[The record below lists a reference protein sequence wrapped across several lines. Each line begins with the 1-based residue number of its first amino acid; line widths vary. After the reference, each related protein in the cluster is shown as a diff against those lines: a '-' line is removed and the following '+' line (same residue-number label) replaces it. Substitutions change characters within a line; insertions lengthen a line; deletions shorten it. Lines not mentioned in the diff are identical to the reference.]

1 MKTLVVVAGSLLF
14 ALTAASSAQAQGVAP
29 AQPDAVRLQL
39 AREILSANGGAQAM
53 EGRMRAV
60 FASVL
65 DLTKASLPNADSKA
79 SAVTEALL
87 KYFSDEEIKAIPQLI
102 DQTATIYANNLSEKE
117 LRDMLAWSVSPSGQA
132 IQAKMPAI
140 SQQLVAAQG
149 PLMRKV
155 ISGAMTTAVDRVCA
169 DAKCTDDQRKTI
181 TATVQ
186 KSLSP
191 S

>member
-1 MKTLVVVAGSLLF
+1 MKTLVVIAGALLF
-14 ALTAASSAQAQGVAP
+14 ALTAASSAQAQSAAP

-39 AREILSANGGAQAM
+39 AREILSASGGAQAV
-53 EGRMRAV
+53 EARMRAL
-60 FASVL
+60 FASMA

-79 SAVTEALL
+79 AAATEAVL

-117 LRDMLAWSVSPSGQA
+117 LRDMLAWSASPSGQA
-132 IQAKMPAI
+132 IQAKMPVIA
-140 SQQLVAAQG
+140 QQLVAAQG
-149 PLMRKV
+149 PLLKKI
-155 ISGAMTTAVDRVCA
+155 ISGAMTTAVDRACA
-169 DAKCTDDQRKTI
+169 DQKCTDDQRKTI
-181 TATVQ
+181 TAIVQ

>member
-1 MKTLVVVAGSLLF
+1 MKTLVVIAGALLF
-14 ALTAASSAQAQGVAP
+14 ALTAASSAQTQTVAP

-39 AREILSANGGAQAM
+39 AREILNANGGAKAM
-53 EGRMRAV
+53 EGRMRGL
-60 FASVL
+60 FASMA
-65 DLTKASLPNADSKA
+65 DLTKTSLPNADSKA

-102 DQTATIYANNLSEKE
+102 DQTATIYANNLSERE

-132 IQAKMPAI
+132 IQAKMPVI

-149 PLMRKV
+149 PLMKK
-155 ISGAMTTAVDRVCA
+155 IIAWAMTTAVDRVCT
-169 DAKCTDDQRKTI
+169 DEKCTDDQRKTI
-181 TATVQ
+181 TAIVQ
-186 KSLSP
+186 KSLPP